1 MNFKKI
7 SFNSPVILI
16 FTALCFFAFAANI
29 ITSGGANRLFFSVY
43 NSSLTSPLTYFR
55 FIGHVFG
62 HADWAH
68 LSSNI
73 VMILLLGP
81 LLEEKYGAAKIS
93 IVMVITAV
101 VTGIINFFI
110 FRNTALLGSSGIVFA
125 FIILSSFTGT
135 RNGKIPI
142 TFILIAIIYIGG
154 QIYDGIFLR
163 DNISNITHIVGGI
176 VGGVCGFLLKK

>member
-29 ITSGGANRLFFSVY
+29 VTSGGANRLFFSVY

-81 LLEEKYGAAKIS
+81 LLEEKYGAAQIS
-93 IVMVITAV
+93 IVVVITAV

-110 FRNTALLGSSGIVFA
+110 FIRFIFYSSYFYYSIFYTIYSILLLGKYFSICSFKNFSPSFFISSLYLYLPFPPP
-125 FIILSSFTGT
+125 FIISLLYKLIALGNASSF
-135 RNGKIPI
+135 
-142 TFILIAIIYIGG
+142 
-154 QIYDGIFLR
+154 IF
-163 DNISNITHIVGGI
+163 V
-176 VGGVCGFLLKK
+176 